1 MCDNQDFAETEQLKA
16 YSRVLHVHFI
26 CSVKGGK
33 YFIARVREAYEPQ
46 PQPILVC
53 LVFLYTTVKCAR
65 NVASSFLHKK
75 KCP

>member
-33 YFIARVREAYEPQ
+33 YLIARVREAYEPQ

-53 LVFLYTTVKCAR
+53 LVLFVHHDEMCKECCKFIFT
-65 NVASSFLHKK
+65 
-75 KCP
+75 